1 MVSTYPSIP
10 WINFNLSGLSSL
22 CVQALQNQDLILANL
37 KMLANQEQS
46 KNVVL
51 PVGLSSVA
59 CHTYYIIEL
68 SSSGSGFMV
77 AAVLTLKEWER
88 RTSSLLCY
96 R

>member
-46 KNVVL
+46 KNVVWQYR
-51 PVGLSSVA
+51 P
-59 CHTYYIIEL
+59 
-68 SSSGSGFMV
+68 
-77 AAVLTLKEWER
+77 LTNLKGIQ
-88 RTSSLLCY
+88 LLCFGQLVCTAMSIGAIISKLINY
-96 R
+96 LAGVMG

>member
-1 MVSTYPSIP
+1 M
-10 WINFNLSGLSSL
+10 
-22 CVQALQNQDLILANL
+22 QALQNQDLILANL

-51 PVGLSSVA
+51 PVGLYSVA
-59 CHTYYIIEL
+59 WHMYYIIEL

-88 RTSSLLCY
+88 KTSLLLCY